1 MFLCDP
7 CKGYKRQRV
16 GFAGKMPRSL
26 LVSGQAKITVGGKQ
40 HAVHL
45 TLASAQRQILRGG
58 NVRAE
63 TTARFQF
70 AEVGSR
76 NNMKRGCLAL
86 PAITFSLLREMSC
99 EQPEPK

>member
-16 GFAGKMPRSL
+16 GFAGQMPRSL
-26 LVSGQAKITVGGKQ
+26 LVSGQAKITIGGKQ

-45 TLASAQRQILRGG
+45 TLARAQRQILRGG

-63 TTARFQF
+63 TTACFQF
-70 AEVGSR
+70 EEVGPGTTWSVAASA
-76 NNMKRGCLAL
+76 CLI
-86 PAITFSLLREMSC
+86 AITFSLLR
-99 EQPEPK
+99 